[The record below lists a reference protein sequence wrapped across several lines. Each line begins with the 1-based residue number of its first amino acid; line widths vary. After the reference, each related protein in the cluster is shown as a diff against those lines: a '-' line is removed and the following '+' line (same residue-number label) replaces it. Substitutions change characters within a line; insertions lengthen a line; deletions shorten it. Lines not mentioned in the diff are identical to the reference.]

1 MFLLFVHGDFIFRLI
16 LICFFC
22 IEFPRKITFRKM
34 HSIIVITCFIVEKG
48 SDGMGTADGQYG
60 KPRSQGHQTDL
71 YLHYKKVSLCLYK
84 EHLHVQKQEKTHC
97 LTDLCKEYT
106 VHRTTNSY

>member
-1 MFLLFVHGDFIFRLI
+1 
-16 LICFFC
+16 
-22 IEFPRKITFRKM
+22 
-34 HSIIVITCFIVEKG
+34 VEKG

-106 VHRTTNSY
+106 VNAMHFSESDFPRKFNTKKNISKSDEK

>member
-1 MFLLFVHGDFIFRLI
+1 MEHFKVTNQVEHTSGLS
-16 LICFFC
+16 CS
-22 IEFPRKITFRKM
+22 KN
-34 HSIIVITCFIVEKG
+34 SIVAASAPEI
-48 SDGMGTADGQYG
+48 
-60 KPRSQGHQTDL
+60 SQGHQTDL

-106 VHRTTNSY
+106 IHRTTNSY

>member
-1 MFLLFVHGDFIFRLI
+1 
-16 LICFFC
+16 
-22 IEFPRKITFRKM
+22 
-34 HSIIVITCFIVEKG
+34 VEKG
-48 SDGMGTADGQYG
+48 SDGMGTADGQNG

-71 YLHYKKVSLCLYK
+71 CLHYKKVSLCLYK

-106 VHRTTNSY
+106 VHCTTNSY